1 MTKDDILRMARKA
14 GFMLVT
20 ENPHPEGGGWHECF
34 EQDIEYFAALVAAV
48 EREACAKV
56 CERIA
61 ADNYGELSGRTI
73 PEACARAIRARGEKT

>member
-1 MTKDDILRMARKA
+1 MTRDDIIRVARE
-14 GFMLVT
+14 F
-20 ENPHPEGGGWHECF
+20 GWA
-34 EQDIEYFAALVAAV
+34 QKDIDSLLYVVETAAAA

-73 PEACARAIRARGEKT
+73 PEACARAIRARGET